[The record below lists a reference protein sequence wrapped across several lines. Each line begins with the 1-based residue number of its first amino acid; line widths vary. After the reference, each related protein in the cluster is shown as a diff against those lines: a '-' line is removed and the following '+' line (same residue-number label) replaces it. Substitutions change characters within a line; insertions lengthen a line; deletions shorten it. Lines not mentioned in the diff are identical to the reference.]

1 MAQEF
6 IGLSLQFIAKNWI
19 NIAWALLAIFLA
31 VSYIIINNIQ
41 FNETQKPE
49 KQGRRIILETLKN
62 KIQEPNFN
70 KMIKKGFCDS
80 HKDSHTLEKSCNKLS
95 RKSCNSTSCCVY
107 AHNAKTKKSK
117 CVAGDEQRGPIY
129 KTDKEG
135 TPFTYDYWY
144 YLGKKYNVK
153 N

>member
-6 IGLSLQFIAKNWI
+6 IGLSLQFMAQNWI
-19 NIAWALLAIFLA
+19 NIAWGLLAIFLV

-41 FNETQKPE
+41 FNKPKPE
-49 KQGRRIILETLKN
+49 KPGRRIILETLKN
-62 KIQEPNFN
+62 RIQEPNFD
-70 KMIKKGFCDS
+70 KMLKKGFCDS
-80 HKDSHTLEKSCNKLS
+80 HKNSHTLEKSCNKLS
-95 RKSCNSTSCCVY
+95 KKSCNAVSCCVY
-107 AHNAKTKKSK
+107 AHNAKTNKST

-129 KTDKEG
+129 KTNKEG

>member
-41 FNETQKPE
+41 FNEPQKPE

-80 HKDSHTLEKSCNKLS
+80 HKDSHTLEKRCNKLS

>member
-6 IGLSLQFIAKNWI
+6 IGLSLQFIAQNWI
-19 NIAWALLAIFLA
+19 NIAWGLLLIFLV
-31 VSYIIINNIQ
+31 VSYIIVNNIQ
-41 FNETQKPE
+41 LDKP
-49 KQGRRIILETLKN
+49 KHNKPGRRIILETLKN
-62 KIQEPNFN
+62 RIHAPNFD

-80 HKDSHTLEKSCNKLS
+80 HKNSHTLEKSCNKLS
-95 RKSCNSTSCCVY
+95 RKSCNATSCCVY
-107 AHNAKTKKSK
+107 AHNATSDKSK

-129 KTDKEG
+129 KTNKEG